1 MKWIAVACLFAAVV
15 TAQDDMTVT
24 EGLLEAQADLSLGH
38 EFFEQF
44 LFINRGQISAYMAQ
58 IQRPIIT
65 SHMDAYASIRNSF
78 DEAETALAAIVPE
91 DEACIENT
99 RTRLGLQRTR

>member
-24 EGLLEAQADLSLGH
+24 EGLLDAQADLSLTH

-44 LFINRGQISAYMAQ
+44 LFVNRGQISAYMYQ
-58 IQRPIIT
+58 IQRPVIT
-65 SHMDAYASIRNSF
+65 SHMDAYANIRNSF
-78 DEAETALAAIVPE
+78 DEAESALDAIVPE
-91 DEACIENT
+91 DTACINNV